1 MLKVIGG
8 EQEGEFKAVASG
20 TLPNGK
26 PVIVNSD
33 GTVSVAKETSV
44 SSSVGTDTN
53 FNNSNTIQTSAAYD
67 STNNKVVLVY
77 RDYLTTNYGMAIVG
91 TVSGSSISFG
101 TEVTFNT
108 GVPNYAIARFDESTG
123 KVVIVFGDGS
133 NSNYGTAIVGTVS
146 GTSISF
152 GSKVVFNSA
161 EAQSFGLCY
170 ESTAQ
175 KMVISYRDEGDTNNG
190 NAIVGTVSG
199 TSISFGSEATFDTDN
214 IADTRLAYDSNAGKV
229 VVAYRNGTQGNLGYA
244 AVGTVTGTSISF
256 GTRVLFNG
264 GTGVT
269 SNIDIAY
276 DENAQK
282 VVIAYKD
289 GPNSDAGSAIVGT
302 VSGTS
307 ISFGTEAVFSV
318 GTPEYIS
325 VVYHAAAKKVVI
337 TYEDTGN
344 SQYGTAKACNISGTS
359 LTFDDAI
366 IFKDAEMNWT
376 AATYDSTTEQVVV
389 AYRDND
395 NSNNGYA
402 VVLQIA
408 YTATNLTAENYI
420 GMSRGVT
427 LVVDTSVGSTNLFN
441 AASTNNV
448 SSVYDANAEKTVF
461 FYTDEGNSSYGTAI
475 VADSTGSTL
484 SYGSEAVFETAN
496 ASAISC
502 AYDSSNNKV
511 VVAYRD
517 NGNLNRGTACVGTVS
532 GTSITFGTPVT
543 FTTNQVGA
551 TAATFDSSNNK
562 IVIHYRD
569 NDNSA
574 YPTAVVGTV
583 SGTSISFGTP
593 VVAESAATQY
603 QGATFDSTNNKVILS
618 YNAYTLNRSK
628 AAVGTVSGTSISF
641 GTAVE
646 FWAAGS
652 EYPVVT
658 FDSTNSKV
666 VFAFSRAGTY
676 TGTCVVGTVSGT
688 TMTFGTAV
696 VFDDSQTDAPMDITF
711 DSNADKI
718 VIAYKDKGNSN
729 KGTYAIGSVSG
740 TDITFEDPLVFS
752 SGNQSWP
759 RVSFDSSTNKVVT
772 AYRDTANSDQGT
784 GVILQV
790 GYENRY
796 PVADGNPASLDI
808 IGSVSTNQSGLTAGS
823 KYYVQ
828 SDGTISTTSSSVL
841 AGTAIS
847 ATKLLVK
854 T

>member
-26 PVIVNSD
+26 PVVVNAD
-33 GTVSVAKETSV
+33 GTVSVVGE
-44 SSSVGTDTN
+44 SSITEAVGTAVTYDTGAAGEN
-53 FNNSNTIQTSAAYD
+53 EVVYDSNAQKIVVTYRDTSDLNRGHAVVGTVNASNNSISFGTPVQFTTTNVEWSDATYD
-67 STNNKVVLVY
+67 PVNNKVVIAYADSQGSRYGYAIVGDVSGTSISFGSATVFNSYEVQHVAIGYAGDGKVVIVY
-77 RDYLTTNYGMAIVG
+77 EDWGNSNYGMAIVG
-91 TVSGSSISFG
+91 TISGTSISFG
-101 TEVTFNT
+101 TEV
-108 GVPNYAIARFDESTG
+108 VCESARIGYPSVVYDPDSG
-123 KVVIVFGDGS
+123 KVVIGLS
-133 NSNYGTAIVGTVS
+133 TYANSEHGYAKVGTVS

-152 GSKVVFNSA
+152 GSSTVFQSSVIQDLAGAYDSSAQKVVFVYRNV
-161 EAQSFGLCY
+161 GNLY
-170 ESTAQ
+170 YGTA
-175 KMVISYRDEGDTNNG
+175 V
-190 NAIVGTVSG
+190 VGTVSG
-199 TSISFGSEATFDTDN
+199 TSISFGSSTVFNAANTNKPN
-214 IADTRLAYDSNAGKV
+214 IAFDANVGKICI
-229 VVAYRNGTQGNLGYA
+229 AYRDNGNSSY
-244 AVGTVTGTSISF
+244 GTARS
-256 GTRVLFNG
+256 
-264 GTGVT
+264 
-269 SNIDIAY
+269 
-276 DENAQK
+276 
-282 VVIAYKD
+282 
-289 GPNSDAGSAIVGT
+289 GT

-307 ISFGTEAVFSV
+307 ITFDSEIV
-318 GTPEYIS
+318 IN
-325 VVYHAAAKKVVI
+325 AANSNQWGAGYDASAKKVVFAF
-337 TYEDTGN
+337 Y
-344 SQYGTAKACNISGTS
+344 
-359 LTFDDAI
+359 DAG
-366 IFKDAEMNWT
+366 
-376 AATYDSTTEQVVV
+376 STDGE
-389 AYRDND
+389 
-395 NSNNGYA
+395 A
-402 VVLQIA
+402 VVYQPSGSL
-408 YTATNLTAENYI
+408 TNLTAENYI

-729 KGTYAIGSVSG
+729 KGTYAIGTVSG

>member
-8 EQEGEFKAVASG
+8 VPEGEYKAIASG
-20 TLPNGK
+20 SLPNGK
-26 PVIVNSD
+26 PVVVNSD
-33 GTVSVAKETSV
+33 GTVSVAA
-44 SSSVGTDTN
+44 SSTPTAGTPVAVTDTAGN
-53 FNNSNTIQTSAAYD
+53 KNAAAYD
-67 STNNKVVLVY
+67 AASQKVVLAWYDAGNADKGTAV
-77 RDYLTTNYGMAIVG
+77 VG
-91 TVSGSSISFG
+91 TVSGETITFG
-101 TEVTFNT
+101 TEVVFEDADTDDLYMIYE
-108 GVPNYAIARFDESTG
+108 PNAQ
-123 KVVIVFGDGS
+123 KVVIAYKDVG
-133 NSNYGTAIVGTVS
+133 NSSYGTAIVGTVS

-152 GSKVVFNSA
+152 GTAVVFESGQSSEFSMSFDTVENSVLIVYKDVPNS
-161 EAQSFGLCY
+161 QRG
-170 ESTAQ
+170 TAIAGQ
-175 KMVISYRDEGDTNNG
+175 I
-190 NAIVGTVSG
+190 SG
-199 TSISFGSEATFDTDN
+199 TSITFGTAVTFENNIVQQTTVSYDSNSGKHLISYAESTNNSGRCRLAEITGTTVSVGAFTSFTSGNRPIWITSQPVGTGKVLLAFGDRNDDDRGKLCCASIDGSTLTFSSFVQFDEGDIVHIHSALNSDTNEMIIVYSDE
-214 IADTRLAYDSNAGKV
+214 DTGNTHYGKFIVASVDGTTPTFTDPVTFESAYTERPAVAYDSNTKRAV
-229 VVAYRNGTQGNLGYA
+229 VSYQDQGNSSF
-244 AVGTVTGTSISF
+244 VTAC
-256 GTRVLFNG
+256 VLNPA
-264 GTGVT
+264 T
-269 SNIDIAY
+269 SN
-276 DENAQK
+276 
-282 VVIAYKD
+282 V
-289 GPNSDAGSAIVGT
+289 
-302 VSGTS
+302 
-307 ISFGTEAVFSV
+307 
-318 GTPEYIS
+318 
-325 VVYHAAAKKVVI
+325 
-337 TYEDTGN
+337 
-344 SQYGTAKACNISGTS
+344 TA
-359 LTFDDAI
+359 
-366 IFKDAEMNWT
+366 
-376 AATYDSTTEQVVV
+376 
-389 AYRDND
+389 DNF
-395 NSNNGYA
+395 
-402 VVLQIA
+402 
-408 YTATNLTAENYI
+408 I

-461 FYTDEGNSSYGTAI
+461 FYTDEGNLSYGTAI

-593 VVAESAATQY
+593 VVVESAASQY

-729 KGTYAIGSVSG
+729 KGTYAIGTVSG